1 VLQFDRL
8 QNISAKHDAGLSFIL
23 GHVCQIMQQPSSLM
37 SAGNSAAP
45 IISTTILGEI
55 DRFRESV
62 ESMLLGN
69 PNLVHLCYWHVRL
82 LVLRLTSSTTP
93 HDLVEPAA
101 RMANI
106 LNSAHTMITPLNHHF
121 AALAAMTLCELHEFE
136 ETRSRADDGIK
147 DMVEALGSNRGLMSK
162 ENGTGWDSAISQL
175 LKDKFGQGPGH
186 GAAAVANG
194 PTDCR
199 ASVDST
205 PIDRIQDVIRHGY
218 LAALVGEEDAVATTG
233 RE

>member
-1 VLQFDRL
+1 
-8 QNISAKHDAGLSFIL
+8 
-23 GHVCQIMQQPSSLM
+23 M

-93 HDLVEPAA
+93 QDLVEPAA

-136 ETRSRADDGIK
+136 ETRTRADDGIK
-147 DMVEALGSNRGLMSK
+147 DLMEALGSNRGLMSK

-175 LKDKFGQGPGH
+175 LKDKFGQLAGT
-186 GAAAVANG
+186 GALVAVNR
-194 PTDCR
+194 PTDHR
-199 ASVDST
+199 ASADSA
-205 PIDRIQDVIRHGY
+205 PIDRIQDVIRYGY
-218 LAALVGEEDAVATTG
+218 LAALVGEEGTVSTSG
-233 RE
+233 HQQ

>member
-1 VLQFDRL
+1 
-8 QNISAKHDAGLSFIL
+8 
-23 GHVCQIMQQPSSLM
+23 M

-55 DRFRESV
+55 DRFRESI

-106 LNSAHTMITPLNHHF
+106 LNSAHTTITPLNHHF

-136 ETRSRADDGIK
+136 ETRSKAEDGIN
-147 DMVEALGSNRGLMSK
+147 DIVEALGSHRGLMSK

-175 LKDKFGQGPGH
+175 VKGKFRQGL
-186 GAAAVANG
+186 GAGA
-194 PTDCR
+194 DHR
-199 ASVDST
+199 ASVDTT
-205 PIDRIQDVIRHGY
+205 PVDRIQDVIRYGY
-218 LAALVGEEDAVATTG
+218 LAALVGEDAPSSAKVAQ
-233 RE
+233 

>member
-1 VLQFDRL
+1 MVTLSKTPAEH
-8 QNISAKHDAGLSFIL
+8 NAGLSFIL
-23 GHVCQIMQQPSSLM
+23 GHVCQIMQQPLSLM

-136 ETRSRADDGIK
+136 ETRARAGDGIK
-147 DMVEALGSNRGLMSK
+147 DMMEALGSNRGLMSK

-175 LKDKFGQGPGH
+175 LKDKFGHGVGPR
-186 GAAAVANG
+186 AVAVANR
-194 PTDCR
+194 PTDHR
-199 ASVDST
+199 ASVDSA
-205 PIDRIQDVIRHGY
+205 PVDRIQDVIRYGY
-218 LAALVGEEDAVATTG
+218 LAALVGEEGVTASG
-233 RE
+233 GQS